1 MRATV
6 ISAFIAAVLVV
17 LPSAL
22 RAQDPPTP
30 SEQADDT
37 LAAALWHIAVATD
50 TRIGFQSLEPVN
62 PALGTLHDALVS
74 ASRDAATSATPHKPV
89 INSPLEDALD
99 VAIAMNPRYEWRRT
113 GTAVVVRPLGAWSD
127 AHDPLN
133 QRVRQLHVNRSTD
146 IGMLTGI
153 SNLVRTGH
161 YVEHTI
167 GTAVFDP
174 FSVESGSIV
183 DVLNALIASA
193 DLPFWQAGYHPQ
205 PPGDAGTR
213 WDLSFIL
220 AKSTG
225 IQCATAGSFRG
236 GTH

>member
-1 MRATV
+1 MRAMVVSTFV
-6 ISAFIAAVLVV
+6 AALLVAQS
-17 LPSAL
+17 SAL
-22 RAQDPPTP
+22 LAQGPPTP
-30 SEQADDT
+30 SERADDR
-37 LAAALWHIAVATD
+37 LAATLWHIAVATG
-50 TRIGFQSLEPVN
+50 TRIGFQSREPVN
-62 PALGTLHDALVS
+62 PTLGALHDALVS
-74 ASRDAATSATPHKPV
+74 ASRDAALSATPQNPV
-89 INSPLEDALD
+89 INSSLDAALD
-99 VAIAMNPRYEWRRT
+99 AAIALNPRYEWRRV
-113 GTAVVVRPLGAWSD
+113 GTFVVVRPLDSWSD

-133 QRVRQLHVNRSTD
+133 RQVRQLHVNRSTD

-161 YVEHTI
+161 YTEHTL
-167 GTAVFDP
+167 GSAVFDP

-205 PPGDAGTR
+205 PPGMHGTR

-225 IQCATAGSFRG
+225 IQCATVGPFHRD
-236 GTH
+236 TQ